1 MGVERHLED
10 RGDAAARRAP
20 GPGLPALPLGAA
32 RLVEVDMAVD
42 YAGEHDQTPGI
53 DDFCAIRDLTAD
65 GGDDAIGDG
74 NVGGLLASR
83 EDYGAATY
91 ENGVAHRTSS
101 ITISCAPSQSVSLPI
116 SGSCSC
122 PCVIVAK

>member
-65 GGDDAIGDG
+65 GGDDAIGEG
-74 NVGGLLASR
+74 NVRGPPARR
-83 EDYGAATY
+83 EDSTDVTHVDGKGLRY
-91 ENGVAHRTSS
+91 
-101 ITISCAPSQSVSLPI
+101 
-116 SGSCSC
+116 
-122 PCVIVAK
+122 